1 MKRGR
6 LAVFD
11 RIFRKTAQP
20 ERGRSLPM
28 GSGSLKVA
36 TYNVHSCIDT
46 ARSVSM
52 EKIAAVIARMNP
64 DAVALQEVDV
74 LKSRSGHVHQPQWLA
89 DRLDMNYRFYPL
101 IENGDEKYGLAILT
115 RLPMKDIKFDRLPA
129 LALKRPR
136 EVRGAMWLRLQTPF
150 GPVQMVNTHL
160 GLLAAERRLQIEG
173 LLGKE
178 WLGAWAGNEPLVI
191 CGDFNA
197 GRHSYVYRRLCTEF
211 SDLRCFHVAAGAGA
225 TFLSYFPML
234 CLDHIFVS
242 RHMVP
247 VNMAVP
253 SAPPARTA
261 SDHLPVF
268 AELVATELSAI

>member
-1 MKRGR
+1 MKRR
-6 LAVFD
+6 SLAVFD
-11 RIFRKTAQP
+11 RIFRKTGPPA
-20 ERGRSLPM
+20 RVRSSPT
-28 GSGSLKVA
+28 GSVSLKVA

-46 ARSVSM
+46 ARSVNT
-52 EKIAAVIARMNP
+52 EKIAAVIARMNA

-74 LKSRSGHVHQPQWLA
+74 HKPRSGHAHQPQWLA
-89 DRLDMNYRFYPL
+89 DRLDMNYRFFPL
-101 IENGDEKYGLAILT
+101 IESGNGKYGLAILT

-136 EVRGAMWLRLQTPF
+136 EVRGAMWVQLRTQF

-160 GLLAAERRLQIEG
+160 GLLAAERRMQIEG
-173 LLGKE
+173 LMGKE
-178 WLGAWAGNEPLVI
+178 WLGAWTGDEPLVI

-197 GRHSYVYRRLCTEF
+197 GRHSYVYRRLGKEF
-211 SDLRCFHVAAGAGA
+211 SDVRGFHVAAGAGA

-253 SAPPARTA
+253 STPPARTA